1 MIRIIHL
8 SDLHLKTEKKE
19 AKEEVFF
26 EKLISDIKTFVNDNT
41 IVIFSGDL
49 VDKFGAE
56 FENKD
61 LKFSFFKEAFIDRL
75 VSLNS
80 KLKNRIF
87 IVPGNHDFD
96 RTKLDDFRDIPFRDT
111 LINNPII
118 AERYVKDLREKKGVV
133 EGLNEYKIFE
143 KKIYDEAFEGEEYNY
158 TQLDTSF
165 NIKVNNISVGVSCFN
180 SAWLCYE
187 NDNLG
192 KLFLTENQIS
202 NSLNYIKGASIK
214 IAVMHHPF
222 GFYNDNDFKKVK
234 PLLYNNYQLA
244 FVGHTHKLESSQI
257 DDLDGNLFTSVGK
270 SINGEE
276 TDNVNYV
283 CGYSVVDYHLNDKIE
298 VRYRKFAGNNFVIN
312 TDIGN
317 DKGLKE
323 FNIPNSEE
331 LLCIKRETSII
342 ETIKEE
348 HFNKLNDD
356 LIINIAQ
363 ANASKLSDVFVKPLL
378 ATMPESTLNEKN
390 EIDYIS
396 ISDLMKDSQHT
407 LVFGVK
413 EIGKTILLNQ
423 LLIEFTEKYDNY
435 GYIPILIKFNQ
446 ISNKEL
452 IKIIKEFILKN
463 ASETN
468 DIISKSNIVLLIDD
482 IDFSDDY
489 KYQLKSLKKFVDDN
503 SNVRIIATHNISDE
517 EPYPLKTIESFSKLT
532 ENFQT
537 LYLHFF
543 KSKQIKQLISN
554 WVDSSDIDLH
564 QNIEKLIK
572 AFNELGL
579 PKTPLAVTLFLSII
593 NKQERKPINNAVL
606 VEMFIEKLLE
616 KQSVKNLYFDTF
628 NFADKQRLLAH
639 IAKYMLDNG
648 GKNFSY
654 QVNEIS
660 LLKEIENYLTLKIDI
675 NPTKLFNYF
684 IDRGVFVRSNGAS
697 VRFKTSFFFSYFLA
711 KHMEHNNEFKSKV
724 FTKSNYHNY
733 INEID
738 FYTGLNREDDTVF
751 SFVVNE
757 LVEGFNFINKK
768 VREDY
773 EIIDEILE
781 TNDMEDTISS
791 KLDLD
796 SITKNRP
803 SEQAIEEAYDSRIN
817 AIKNNQKISPKED
830 VNLPTEEDDGAEQDS
845 PNLSRILKVASVTLK
860 NSVDIDPN
868 KRKDAYDEVLLSSIS
883 FMMIYRDAMLY
894 YHSEK
899 GEDVSKYLPKKMS
912 FSFFMKLLPMIH
924 QVTLYNWLG
933 SLKLAPIIR
942 KKILEDRD
950 TENITELEKF
960 LSVYIYSDIR
970 GKNHPEF
977 IDFQV
982 KNSKRRYILDN
993 SFVKN
998 MSYYYLRSKSAESDK
1013 IYTGRLA
1020 EIKLKLNEVSK
1031 HNKASFIQKLEKKKL
1046 GNRK

>member
-19 AKEEVFF
+19 IKEEDFF
-26 EKLISDIKTFVNDNT
+26 EKLIIDIKGFINDNT
-41 IVIFSGDL
+41 VIIFSGDL
-49 VDKFGAE
+49 VDKFGAK
-56 FENKD
+56 FEEKD
-61 LKFSFFKEAFIDRL
+61 LKFPFFKKVFLDRL
-75 VSLNS
+75 TSLDS
-80 KLKNRIF
+80 KLKKRIF

-96 RTKLDDFRDIPFRDT
+96 RSKLDEFRDIPFRDS
-111 LINNPII
+111 LNSNDGL
-118 AERYVKDLREKKGVV
+118 AERYIKGLRDKKGII
-133 EGLNEYKIFE
+133 EGLKEYKLFE
-143 KKIYDEAFEGEEYNY
+143 KDFYNESFEENEYNY

-165 NIKVNNISVGVSCFN
+165 NIKIDNIDIGISCFN

-187 NDNLG
+187 NDNIG

-202 NSLNYIKGASIK
+202 NSLNYIKDSSIK
-214 IAVMHHPF
+214 IAVVHHPF
-222 GFYNDNDFKKVK
+222 GFYNEMDFKKVK
-234 PLLYNNYQLA
+234 PLLYNNYQFA
-244 FVGHTHKLESSQI
+244 FVGHTHKLGSSQV
-257 DDLDGNLFTSVGK
+257 DDLDGSLFTSVGK

-276 TDNVNYV
+276 TDDVNYV
-283 CGYSVVDYHLNDKIE
+283 CGYSIIDYHLNDKIE

-317 DKGLKE
+317 DKGLKV

-378 ATMPESTLNEKN
+378 ATMPESTLNERN

-396 ISDLMKDSQHT
+396 MSDLMGDSQHT

-423 LLIEFTEKYDNY
+423 LLIEFTENYDNY
-435 GYIPILIKFNQ
+435 GCIPILIKFNQ

-468 DIISKSNIVLLIDD
+468 DIISKSKIVLLIDD

-489 KYQLKSLKKFVDDN
+489 KYQLKSLKQFVDDN
-503 SNVRIIATHNISDE
+503 NNVRIIATHNISDE
-517 EPYPLKTIESFSKLT
+517 VPYPLKTIESFSKLT

-554 WVDSSDIDLH
+554 WVDSSDVDLH
-564 QNIEKLIK
+564 QNIEKLIR

-639 IAKYMLDNG
+639 VGKYMLDNG
-648 GKNFSY
+648 DKNFSY

-675 NPTKLFNYF
+675 NPAKLFNYF
-684 IDRGVFVRSNGAS
+684 IDRGIFVRSNGSS

-711 KHMEHNNEFKSKV
+711 KHMEHNNEFKSRV
-724 FTKSNYHNY
+724 FTKNNYHNY

-751 SFVVNE
+751 NFVMNE
-757 LVEGFNFINKK
+757 LVEGFNFINDK

-773 EIIDEILE
+773 EIIDELLE

-796 SITKNRP
+796 SIRKNRP
-803 SEQAIEEAYDSRIN
+803 SEKAIEEAYDSRIN
-817 AIKNNQKISPKED
+817 AIRNNQKISPKGD
-830 VNLPTEEDDGAEQDS
+830 AGLGTEENEEVEQDN

-860 NSVDIDPN
+860 NSVDVDPN
-868 KRKDAYDEVLLSSIS
+868 NRKDAYDKILLSSIS

-912 FSFFMKLLPMIH
+912 FGFFMKLLPMIH

-942 KKILEDRD
+942 KKIIEDRE

-977 IDFQV
+977 IDYQV

-998 MSYYYLRSKSAESDK
+998 MSYYYLRSKSAETDK
-1013 IYTGRLA
+1013 MYTSRLT

-1031 HNKASFIQKLEKKKL
+1031 HNKANFIQKLEKQKL
-1046 GNRK
+1046 GNKK